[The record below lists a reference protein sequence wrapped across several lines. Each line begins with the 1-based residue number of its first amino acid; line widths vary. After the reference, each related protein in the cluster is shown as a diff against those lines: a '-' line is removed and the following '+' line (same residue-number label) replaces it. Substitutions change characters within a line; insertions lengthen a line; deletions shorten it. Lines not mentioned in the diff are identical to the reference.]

1 MHKKQISKVIGDWN
15 LMKATEAWKS
25 YITTL
30 KNYRKKLITELL
42 NSDSK
47 EDRLKKD
54 LIKFVSFAIDEPEQM
69 HAELQEQLK
78 LIQQQEREYDF
89 D

>member
-1 MHKKQISKVIGDWN
+1 MNKKQIRKVIGDWN

-69 HAELQEQLK
+69 HTELQEQLK